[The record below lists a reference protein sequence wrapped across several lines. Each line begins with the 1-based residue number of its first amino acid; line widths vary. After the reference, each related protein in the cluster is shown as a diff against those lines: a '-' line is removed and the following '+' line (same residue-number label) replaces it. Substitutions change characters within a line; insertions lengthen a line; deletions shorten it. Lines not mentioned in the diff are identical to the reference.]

1 MNTTYHRI
9 AADTIA
15 AVTPLAIGQEK
26 DNWGAPRLMRIFNFT
41 ARQVTTLYE
50 RGGIQK
56 YTIPAPTTYGSD
68 KAGYSAAV
76 TSSMEI
82 HNFHDLPN
90 PDEIRQMHERLVKA
104 GGKPPA
110 LDDIMGGSIGKARKT
125 GSLPRP
131 KPNNA

>member
-1 MNTTYHRI
+1 MNTTYQRL
-9 AADTIA
+9 ASDTIA
-15 AVTPLAIGQEK
+15 AITPLNIGQEK
-26 DNWGAPRLMRIFNFT
+26 DNWGTPRLMRVFNFT
-41 ARQVTTLYE
+41 ARQVTTIYE

-56 YTIPAPTTYGSD
+56 YTIPAASSYSD
-68 KAGYSAAV
+68 KTGYSAAV

-110 LDDIMGGSIGKARKT
+110 LDDVMGKGIGKTRKG
-125 GSLPRP
+125 GSLPAP
-131 KPNNA
+131 ES